1 MSLLFFSCFRL
12 QGIIRIDVKMYR
24 KRKEKIF
31 RFLCSLVCRFEQ
43 NSFGCENLLAQ
54 FFVHA
59 FRTFLSLLCTSSK
72 SPPPNTHAIFGNLAL
87 SSVQSVFVCRP
98 NSKQFSTFVTSI
110 IKFNALLFRL
120 FLSLPQQAGCLEAFL
135 FPLRGAFGQSQ
146 QNARKKSATRLRQK
160 AKKKQQKTM

>member
-1 MSLLFFSCFRL
+1 MQPSSPLRAKQLRLRKFISSIFCARISHFSQPPL
-12 QGIIRIDVKMYR
+12 HLIQV
-24 KRKEKIF
+24 
-31 RFLCSLVCRFEQ
+31 
-43 NSFGCENLLAQ
+43 
-54 FFVHA
+54 
-59 FRTFLSLLCTSSK
+59 
-72 SPPPNTHAIFGNLAL
+72 PPPNTHAIFGNLAL